1 MATYAFRLLV
11 VLLLAI
17 LLSVQCIASCGT
29 AGVSPS
35 ANNLPPCH
43 RNHQGPVQQT
53 QPPCCHESV
62 LTATDQPWL
71 EHPVISIAVVPVSA
85 IPLIQTNVNE
95 HLAPSPLASPPD
107 PDLSR
112 SAVLRV

>member
-1 MATYAFRLLV
+1 MATYPFKLAA

-43 RNHQGPVQQT
+43 RNHQSPVQQT
-53 QPPCCHESV
+53 QAPCCHESV
-62 LTATDQPWL
+62 LTTPDQPWL
-71 EHPVISIAVVPVSA
+71 EHSAIFIAVVPAST
-85 IPLIQTNVNE
+85 IPLIQTSVSE
-95 HLAPSPLASPPD
+95 HLAPSLASPPD
-107 PDLSR
+107 PDLSL
-112 SAVLRV
+112 S